1 MSLSRCILPP
11 VALSAAAVV
20 LLSGAGEALAVPVAP
35 GAGAVAQP
43 GTTLAADPSLAGSV
57 LADVTTAWS
66 SPIDPMYGF
75 PGAQGDVQARVVR
88 ETGAG
93 TLDFYWRITVDGVS
107 YPNDVPLAFTVSGLS
122 LSSFA
127 GGAAF
132 DADWRSDGTG
142 DVAPA
147 DASATATSVTWDF
160 TAGAF
165 GPATSSYFVFL
176 RSTATS
182 FDDAAAVHFGATT
195 AGAFAPSA
203 VPEPAGAGLAMAGLA
218 LLAAARRRD
227 RHPCATEGI
236 GRP

>member
-1 MSLSRCILPP
+1 MSLPRRILHP

-20 LLSGAGEALAVPVAP
+20 LLLGARDALAVPVAP
-35 GAGAVAQP
+35 GDGPVAQP

-75 PGAQGDVQARVVR
+75 PGAQGDIQARVVR
-88 ETGAG
+88 ETGSG
-93 TLDFYWRITVDGVS
+93 TFDFYWRITVDGVS

-132 DADWRSDGTG
+132 DADWRSDGAG
-142 DVAPA
+142 NVAPA

-160 TAGAF
+160 TPGAF

-176 RSTATS
+176 HSTATS
-182 FDDAAAVHFGATT
+182 FDGAATFDFGATT
-195 AGAFAPSA
+195 ASTFAPSA

-227 RHPCATEGI
+227 RHVRG
-236 GRP
+236 

>member
-1 MSLSRCILPP
+1 MSPSRRIRHPI
-11 VALSAAAVV
+11 ALSLAVV
-20 LLSGAGEALAVPVAP
+20 VGLVCARGAMAVPVAP

-75 PGAQGDVQARVVR
+75 PGAQGDIQARVVR
-88 ETGAG
+88 ETGSG

-127 GGAAF
+127 GGGAF

-142 DVAPA
+142 DVAPV
-147 DASATATSVTWDF
+147 DASATATAVTWDF
-160 TAGAF
+160 PAGAF

-176 RSTATS
+176 RSSATS
-182 FDDAAAVHFGATT
+182 FDSAATASFGATT
-195 AGAFAPSA
+195 ASTFEPSA
-203 VPEPAGAGLAMAGLA
+203 VPEPAGAGLAIAGLA

-227 RHPCATEGI
+227 
-236 GRP
+236 GRVRG

>member
-1 MSLSRCILPP
+1 MPRSRRILRP
-11 VALSAAAVV
+11 VALSATVVV
-20 LLSGAGEALAVPVAP
+20 LLGARSVPAVPVAP
-35 GAGAVAQP
+35 GSGPVAQP

-75 PGAQGDVQARVVR
+75 PGAQGDIQARVVR
-88 ETGAG
+88 ETGSG

-160 TAGAF
+160 AAGAF

-176 RSTATS
+176 RSSATS
-182 FDDAAAVHFGATT
+182 FDSAATVDFGATSAST
-195 AGAFAPSA
+195 FAPSA

-227 RHPCATEGI
+227 DRRVRG
-236 GRP
+236 

>member
-1 MSLSRCILPP
+1 MSPSRRIRHPI
-11 VALSAAAVV
+11 ALSLAVV
-20 LLSGAGEALAVPVAP
+20 VGLACVRGAVAVPVAP

-75 PGAQGDVQARVVR
+75 PGAQGDIEARVVR
-88 ETGAG
+88 ETGSG

-142 DVAPA
+142 DVAPV
-147 DASATATSVTWDF
+147 DASATASTVTWGF
-160 TAGAF
+160 AAGAF
-165 GPATSSYFVFL
+165 GPATSSYFMFL
-176 RSTATS
+176 HSNATS
-182 FDDAAAVHFGATT
+182 FDSAAT
-195 AGAFAPSA
+195 A
-203 VPEPAGAGLAMAGLA
+203 
-218 LLAAARRRD
+218 
-227 RHPCATEGI
+227 
-236 GRP
+236 